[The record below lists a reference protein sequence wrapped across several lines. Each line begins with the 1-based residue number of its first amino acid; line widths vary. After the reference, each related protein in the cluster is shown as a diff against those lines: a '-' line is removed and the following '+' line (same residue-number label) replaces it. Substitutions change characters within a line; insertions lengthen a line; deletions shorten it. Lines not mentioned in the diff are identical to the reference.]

1 MPQIADNIKKVAVT
15 RDGFQAQFIEL
26 DQVLFFDFVNH
37 FNNFTTCIYCIIYKK
52 KLNIIPLVVCL
63 MLCSCLCL

>member
-52 KLNIIPLVVCL
+52 IKYNTFGSLFNVV
-63 MLCSCLCL
+63 